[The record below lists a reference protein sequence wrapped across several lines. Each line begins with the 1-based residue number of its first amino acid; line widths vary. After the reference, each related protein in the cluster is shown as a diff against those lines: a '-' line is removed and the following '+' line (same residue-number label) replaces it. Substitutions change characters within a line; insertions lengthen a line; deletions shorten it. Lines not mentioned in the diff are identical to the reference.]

1 MVRYLLVRA
10 SSLMFGVAAYVC
22 YPAIL
27 VIISIDVVR
36 RYVFNSP
43 WTWSQEFAS
52 LMLFLALALSAP
64 AAWLAG
70 VHIRAE
76 FVRANVSPKA
86 KSRIE
91 RVVWLLLV
99 LASVALAYQCWKDGR
114 MMILFNE
121 NSPELDLPHVWFRFA
136 LGLSAIMTGLVG
148 LWGLVTG
155 HVADADSSEHE
166 EIIE

>member
-1 MVRYLLVRA
+1 MIRYLLERA
-10 SSLMFGVAAYVC
+10 SSAMFGVAAFVC

-27 VIISIDVVR
+27 VIIAIDVVR

-76 FVRANVSPKA
+76 FVRANVSMAAKA
-86 KSRIE
+86 RIE
-91 RVVWLLLV
+91 RVVWLLV
-99 LASVALAYQCWKDGR
+99 IFASTALAFQCWKDGK

-121 NSPELDLPHVWFRFA
+121 NSPELDLPHVWFRGA
-136 LGLSAIMTGLVG
+136 LGVSAVVTGLVG

-155 HVADADSSEHE
+155 YVADAESDVPE
-166 EIIE
+166 ELIE

>member
-1 MVRYLLVRA
+1 MVRTLLERA

-22 YPAIL
+22 YPATLI
-27 VIISIDVVR
+27 IISIDVVR

-52 LMLFLALALSAP
+52 LMLFVALALSAP

-76 FVRANVSPKA
+76 FVRANVPLKG

-91 RVVWLLLV
+91 RVVWLLV
-99 LASVALAYQCWKDGR
+99 VFVSVALAYQCWKDGK
-114 MMILFNE
+114 MMVLFNE
-121 NSPELDLPHVWFRFA
+121 TSPELGLPHVWFRA
-136 LGLSAIMTGLVG
+136 ILGLSAFVTGIVG
-148 LWGLVTG
+148 LWGLANG
-155 HVADADSSEHE
+155 YVADADETKDE
-166 EIIE
+166 ELIE

>member
-1 MVRYLLVRA
+1 MVRYLLERA
-10 SSLMFGVAAYVC
+10 SSIIFGVAAYVC

-36 RYVFNSP
+36 RYIFNSP

-52 LMLFLALALSAP
+52 LMLFAALALSAP

-76 FVRANVSPKA
+76 FVRANVSSKG

-91 RVVWLLLV
+91 RVVWLLV
-99 LASVALAYQCWKDGR
+99 VFVSAALAFQCWKDGK

-121 NSPELDLPHVWFRFA
+121 NSPELNLPHVWFRA
-136 LGLSAIMTGLVG
+136 ILGVSAILTGLVG
-148 LWGLVTG
+148 IWGLVTG
-155 HVADADSSEHE
+155 HVADADESAHGEP
-166 EIIE
+166 IE